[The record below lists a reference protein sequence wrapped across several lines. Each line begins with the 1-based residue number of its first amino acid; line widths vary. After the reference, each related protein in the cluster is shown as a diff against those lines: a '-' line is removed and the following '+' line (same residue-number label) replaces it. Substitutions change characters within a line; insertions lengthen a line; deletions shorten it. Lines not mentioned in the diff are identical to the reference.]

1 MTQKAKNIVE
11 LFPELSLAELWLI
24 AEAALAQ
31 VREKTASDIPLPP
44 LPDLNSKEWK
54 AELGRRYQE
63 IISGEV
69 KAIPGDDVDAKAR
82 SIAP

>member
-11 LFPELSLAELWLI
+11 LFPELSLAELWLV

-31 VREKTASDIPLPP
+31 VREKTASSIPLPP
-44 LPDLNSKEWK
+44 VPEMNQEEWK
-54 AELGRRYQE
+54 AELGRRYDE
-63 IISGEV
+63 ILSGEV
-69 KAIPGDDVDAKAR
+69 DAIPGDEVAAKAR